1 MQRPADILHRKKM
14 SAAWFPYTAVER
26 LWCQLEEIQR
36 AGHSVDQCD
45 RLKKQLHGALMSH
58 LQQVSATCKPR
69 SVVRVVLML
78 TPFLLLHHSSWWLT
92 RRTCCRQLGVVGRG
106 WRSQAAE
113 VVLVLVRGGE
123 IGERCVRLNLA
134 RNCLYSCLSS
144 DPCVLENKLPVQK
157 LQHGS
162 SDNVSGFH
170 L

>member
-14 SAAWFPYTAVER
+14 SAALFPYTAVER

-78 TPFLLLHHSSWWLT
+78 TPFLLFHHSRWWLT
-92 RRTCCRQLGVVGRG
+92 RRTCCRRLAVDRG
-106 WRSQAAE
+106 CRPRAAE
-113 VVLVLVRGGE
+113 IVLVLVRDVE
-123 IGERCVRLNLA
+123 IRDLSKKKCRDQRRLNLVH
-134 RNCLYSCLSS
+134 NCLY
-144 DPCVLENKLPVQK
+144 
-157 LQHGS
+157 G
-162 SDNVSGFH
+162 
-170 L
+170 